1 MEINNVSNVV
11 QNASANAEAVQ
22 RMRPVPPVQPPAR
35 VDNDGLSGSNTRS
48 GSAQAMP
55 QTAMSSG
62 DLEFRLD
69 EGTDRMVVSIFD
81 NQGEL
86 VRQIPAEV
94 VLRLAERIDQILT
107 ERSFGLD
114 REA

>member
-1 MEINNVSNVV
+1 MSGPDARTARGASN
-11 QNASANAEAVQ
+11 
-22 RMRPVPPVQPPAR
+22 
-35 VDNDGLSGSNTRS
+35 
-48 GSAQAMP
+48 MP

-94 VLRLAERIDQILT
+94 VLRLAERIDQILA
-107 ERSFGLD
+107 ERSFGLNT
-114 REA
+114 EA